1 MDTPR
6 SPHRAEAPDAPTN
19 PFSAEAPADLATR
32 AYPELDKARVRSVR
46 LIVSIPVLF
55 LLVVLGSG
63 ASLYVYLMNLSHA
76 PTLTPAAAD
85 SLESAALLILLL
97 SIFISLIASVVG
109 YILARQIVIPIRQ
122 LTQTMDSIAEG
133 NFSSRVSA
141 PPLGEIGQLGSSF
154 NRMVEQLN
162 SLFEE
167 RDRQLRESFGGAH
180 LLVDRSGLVLSADEA
195 VRRILGIAPVAI
207 IYRNLLDPS
216 SEIGLIA
223 RNPRLLAALAELIQK
238 AAHGQPISKPILVRG
253 TNPGDPT
260 RLLLSAVQLE
270 FEDPRQERILLEM
283 RDVSGIYN
291 FYEQIQRADRLAAIG
306 TLATGIAHEIRNPLA
321 SIRGMVQLM
330 AETAAENPET
340 DRHPGYHARILR
352 EVDRLEKLI
361 TDIMDF
367 AHAGDSAPEE
377 VNLNQLLFEAC
388 EAARYKLG
396 EVRACVDLRLCL
408 DEDLPTT
415 ILMADRVRQAI
426 LNLVLNAFEHAASIG
441 RGPVRV
447 TSQVDTADTNR
458 PILLT
463 IANPGEPLD
472 DITRERIFEPFYT
485 SKPEGTGLGVP
496 IAYQTILANRG
507 TLELQ
512 CEEGE
517 IRFLVRFP
525 RDMQGSRSASR
536 IVPRFHT
543 PPPMA

>member
-1 MDTPR
+1 
-6 SPHRAEAPDAPTN
+6 
-19 PFSAEAPADLATR
+19 
-32 AYPELDKARVRSVR
+32 
-46 LIVSIPVLF
+46 
-55 LLVVLGSG
+55 
-63 ASLYVYLMNLSHA
+63 
-76 PTLTPAAAD
+76 
-85 SLESAALLILLL
+85 
-97 SIFISLIASVVG
+97 
-109 YILARQIVIPIRQ
+109 
-122 LTQTMDSIAEG
+122 
-133 NFSSRVSA
+133 
-141 PPLGEIGQLGSSF
+141 
-154 NRMVEQLN
+154 
-162 SLFEE
+162 
-167 RDRQLRESFGGAH
+167 
-180 LLVDRSGLVLSADEA
+180 
-195 VRRILGIAPVAI
+195 
-207 IYRNLLDPS
+207 
-216 SEIGLIA
+216 
-223 RNPRLLAALAELIQK
+223 
-238 AAHGQPISKPILVRG
+238 
-253 TNPGDPT
+253 
-260 RLLLSAVQLE
+260 
-270 FEDPRQERILLEM
+270 M

-543 PPPMA
+543 PPPTA

>member
-180 LLVDRSGLVLSADEA
+180 LLVDRSGVVLSADEA